1 MANHTKTITT
11 TDLQQKL
18 LWDIIVDDGD
28 NAGVDAWIQTT
39 VDGKINACW
48 NRMRTNWTKILMN
61 DASYTDDIPSNQA
74 AFVALVI
81 ARDDYKNRK
90 VVDDAEQAALDG

>member
-1 MANHTKTITT
+1 MANHTKAVVT

-28 NAGVDAWIQTT
+28 NVGVDAWIQAQ
-39 VDGKINACW
+39 VDEKINACW
-48 NRMRTNWTKILMN
+48 NRMRKTWTTNLMN
-61 DASYTDDIPSNQA
+61 DASYTDEIPSNQA

-90 VVDDAEQAALDG
+90 ARDTE